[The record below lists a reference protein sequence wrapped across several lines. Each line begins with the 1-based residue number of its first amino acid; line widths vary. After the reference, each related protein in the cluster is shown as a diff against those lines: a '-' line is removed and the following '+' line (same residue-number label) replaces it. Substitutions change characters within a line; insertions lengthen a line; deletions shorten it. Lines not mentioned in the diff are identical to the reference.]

1 MNEKNRELLEEVIES
16 RLKDAKTLSNA
27 EERDKAL
34 KDAMAA
40 VDRSNRIIEL
50 DISKKEHE
58 ERLNFDKESKEKDYI
73 NKKVEILVREKEDKK
88 NRIIRI
94 IEVAAVPVGICII
107 NIISRNRFA
116 KKICNFEKDYTFT
129 TTPGRSLKDVFRFK

>member
-16 RLKDAKTLSNA
+16 KLKDATTLSNS

-34 KDAMAA
+34 RDAMAA
-40 VDRSNRIIEL
+40 VDRSNRLTEL

-58 ERLNFDKESKEKDYI
+58 ERLNFDKKSKE
-73 NKKVEILVREKEDKK
+73 VEILVREKEDKK

-94 IEVAAVPVGICII
+94 IEVAAVPVSICII

>member
-1 MNEKNRELLEEVIES
+1 MNEKNRELLEKVIES
-16 RLKDAKTLSNA
+16 RLKDAKTLSNS

-34 KDAMAA
+34 RDAMAA
-40 VDRSNRIIEL
+40 VDRSNRLTEL

-73 NKKVEILVREKEDKK
+73 NRKVEILVREKEDKK

-94 IEVAAVPVGICII
+94 IEVAAVPVSICII